1 MRVYNLHQKYTFNTF
16 IKAACDILLN
26 FSWQDENSSSFHF
39 SNKYVR
45 MKTKMKRERER
56 ERETCLTIIST
67 LKCWIL
73 LE

>member
-26 FSWQDENSSSFHF
+26 FSWQDENISSFHC

-45 MKTKMKRERER
+45 MKTKMKF
-56 ERETCLTIIST
+56 
-67 LKCWIL
+67 K
-73 LE
+73 